1 MKKYNQL
8 LLDFHNQFT
17 ESFNER
23 QKLFVEILGA
33 VFALF
38 VGYGYVLDKTLNQ
51 SINEICDYRLLVIVT
66 MAICLMISFLIVFLI
81 SQGRGIR
88 RTQKIITHIRDY
100 FLDSNS
106 GISREDIF
114 GKNYGVVKNK
124 AFFEKRSLPDFYWI
138 SLVALAMFQ
147 ILAST
152 VTCVVCHNYV
162 HCGWIR
168 ALWFVFG
175 GTAILDCL
183 FWLFKNIKD

>member
-23 QKLFVEILGA
+23 QKLFVEILAA

-51 SINEICDYRLLVIVT
+51 SINDMCDYRLLVIVT
-66 MAICLMISFLIVFLI
+66 IAICMIVSFLIVVLI

-88 RTQKIITHIRDY
+88 RTERVITNIRNH

-106 GISREDIF
+106 GLSREKIF
-114 GKNYGVVKNK
+114 GKKFGIVDNSFRGLH
-124 AFFEKRSLPDFYWI
+124 SLPDFYWI
-138 SLVALAMFQ
+138 CLIALLAFQIFASVITSIICCNAVPCGWKVALW
-147 ILAST
+147 S
-152 VTCVVCHNYV
+152 
-162 HCGWIR
+162 
-168 ALWFVFG
+168 VFG
-175 GTAILDCL
+175 MTIFLDTL
-183 FWLFKNIKD
+183 FWFMKKVKD